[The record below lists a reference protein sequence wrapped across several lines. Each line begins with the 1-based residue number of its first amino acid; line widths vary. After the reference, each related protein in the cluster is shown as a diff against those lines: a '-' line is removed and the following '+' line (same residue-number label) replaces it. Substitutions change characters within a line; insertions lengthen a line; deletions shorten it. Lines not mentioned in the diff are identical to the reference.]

1 MNLSRSWAQFWTGLN
16 PVPDAIRV
24 LLGSRFFWFA
34 LLLAFASGFG
44 RNVLGGLGPQLG
56 NGLGILLASAI
67 WIGLMPDGWLEPAVT
82 LIGILILRWVFAWLS
97 STGLAQR
104 WRGLKTCPE
113 CAEEVRSAANTCRHC
128 QHSF

>member
-1 MNLSRSWAQFWTGLN
+1 VNLSRSWTQFWTGLN
-16 PVPDAIRV
+16 PIPEAIRS

-34 LLLAFASGFG
+34 LLLTFASGLG
-44 RNVLGGLGPQLG
+44 RNVLGGFGTGYG
-56 NGLGILLASAI
+56 NWIGILLASAI

-82 LIGILILRWVFAWLS
+82 LAGIVILRGLFAWLS

-104 WRGLKTCPE
+104 LRGMKTCPE
-113 CAEEVRSAANTCRHC
+113 CAEEVRSAAKTCRYC

>member
-1 MNLSRSWAQFWTGLN
+1 LN
-16 PVPDAIRV
+16 PIPEAIRV

-34 LLLAFASGFG
+34 LLLAFASGLG
-44 RNVLGGLGPQLG
+44 RNMLGSFGTT
-56 NGLGILLASAI
+56 LGILLASAI

-82 LIGILILRWVFAWLS
+82 LAGIVILRGLFAWVS

-104 WRGLKTCPE
+104 IRSMKTCPQ
-113 CAEEVRSAANTCRHC
+113 CAEEVRSAAKTCRYC

>member
-1 MNLSRSWAQFWTGLN
+1 VNLSRSWAQFWTGLN
-16 PVPDAIRV
+16 PIPEAIRV

-34 LLLAFASGFG
+34 LLLAFASGLG
-44 RNVLGGLGPQLG
+44 RNVLGGFGPQLG

-67 WIGLMPDGWLEPAVT
+67 WIGLMPDGWLEPAISLAV
-82 LIGILILRWVFAWLS
+82 IIILRGLFTWLS

-104 WRGLKTCPE
+104 LRGMKTCPQ
-113 CAEEVRSAANTCRHC
+113 CAEEVRSAAKTCRYC

>member
-1 MNLSRSWAQFWTGLN
+1 MSGT
-16 PVPDAIRV
+16 

-34 LLLAFASGFG
+34 LLLAFGSGLG
-44 RNVLGGLGPQLG
+44 RNVLGGFGTVFG
-56 NGLGILLASAI
+56 MLLASAI

-82 LIGILILRWVFAWLS
+82 LAGILVLRWLFAWLS

-104 WRGLKTCPE
+104 LRGMKTCPQ
-113 CAEEVRSAANTCRHC
+113 CAEEVRSAAKTCRYC

>member
-1 MNLSRSWAQFWTGLN
+1 VNLSRSWNQFWTGLN
-16 PVPDAIRV
+16 PIPEAIRS

-34 LLLAFASGFG
+34 LLLTFASGLG
-44 RNVLGGLGPQLG
+44 RNVLGGFGTT
-56 NGLGILLASAI
+56 LGILLASAI

-82 LIGILILRWVFAWLS
+82 LAGIVVLRGLFAWLS

-104 WRGLKTCPE
+104 LRGMKTCSQ
-113 CAEEVRSAANTCRHC
+113 CAEEVRIAAKTCRYC